1 VVFPVPAAVS
11 SLGDRIVYA
20 LWYLASGALWVTASH
35 YEAFG
40 DNWLIAFAA
49 IAALQFVIVLI
60 HEAGHAWAAWRCGAR
75 VWSICVVPFVWDTS
89 RRALRFEPELP
100 ARDIGGY
107 VGYTFEAGGT
117 TRKDMAIAAAGPL
130 ANLVSAVIVAG
141 LAALL
146 SASAL
151 PSGEP
156 SDPGPSPISAI
167 DPDAPPP
174 TTRPAIRLPSEAEID
189 AMLEADRAR
198 RRSAA
203 LADWGEALSE
213 LFIALSVIL
222 GLLNLVP
229 HRGSDGA
236 AILAGWRA
244 LRGR

>member
-1 VVFPVPAAVS
+1 MVFPVQAAVS

-20 LWYLASGALWVTASH
+20 LWYLASAALWVTASK

-49 IAALQFVIVLI
+49 IAALQFVIIVI
-60 HEAGHAWAAWRCGAR
+60 HELGHALAAWRSGAR
-75 VWSICVVPFVWDTS
+75 VDAICAVPFVWDTS
-89 RRALRFEPELP
+89 RRAVRFEPELP
-100 ARDIGGY
+100 AHDIGGY
-107 VGYTFEAGGT
+107 VSYTFEAGGS

-130 ANLVSAVIVAG
+130 SNFASAAVVAG

-146 SASAL
+146 SASVL
-151 PSGEP
+151 PSGERA
-156 SDPGPSPISAI
+156 DPDPLQISAV
-167 DPDAPPP
+167 DTDAPPRA
-174 TTRPAIRLPSEAEID
+174 TRPAIRLPSEAEIE
-189 AMLEADRAR
+189 AMLETDRAR
-198 RRSAA
+198 RRREA

-236 AILAGWRA
+236 AILAGWRV

>member
-1 VVFPVPAAVS
+1 VS

-20 LWYLASGALWVTASH
+20 LWYLASGALWVTASKH
-35 YEAFG
+35 DAFG

-75 VWSICVVPFVWDTS
+75 VWSICVVPFVWDAS

-107 VGYTFEAGGT
+107 VSYTFEAGGT

-130 ANLVSAVIVAG
+130 ANLVSAVIVA
-141 LAALL
+141 ALL

-156 SDPGPSPISAI
+156 SDPGPLPVSAVN
-167 DPDAPPP
+167 PDAPLP

-189 AMLEADRAR
+189 AMLEADRVR
-198 RRSAA
+198 RRSEA

-236 AILAGWRA
+236 AILAGLRD